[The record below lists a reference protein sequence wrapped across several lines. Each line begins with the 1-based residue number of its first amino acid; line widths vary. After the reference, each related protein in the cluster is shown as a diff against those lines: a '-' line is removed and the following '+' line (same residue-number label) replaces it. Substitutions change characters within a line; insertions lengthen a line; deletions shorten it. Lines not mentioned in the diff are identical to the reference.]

1 MKEYDVI
8 IIGGGASGLVA
19 AISSAR
25 NGAKAAIMERLPRVG
40 KKILVTGNG
49 RCNFSNASLKRKN
62 YHGTVPA
69 FVEYV
74 FSQFTGS
81 QIVEFFEE
89 LGILSKEEEN
99 GRIFP
104 RCEQAGAVLDVL
116 RYECKRLGVEEL
128 CSQEVKEIRKLENS
142 FIIKTLN
149 GEEFHSK
156 KVILTT
162 GGKASPQFGSDGS
175 GFTLAK
181 NLGHTIIE
189 PYPSLVQIKLDD
201 EYMKHCKGIRIDA
214 RVSLY
219 ANESLVDTQ
228 EGEVLFAEYGI
239 SGIPILQLSRYVHHP
254 EIKNQIMRLHIDL
267 FPEIQFH
274 DMKKMLSERFQKLS
288 YKSIE
293 DALIGLINKKFI
305 FPALAMANIQRDKLC
320 SELNNAELDRLVHQF
335 KDRRFLVSGTL
346 SWRDAQVTAGGIA
359 TKEVDDKTLESKL
372 IPGLYFAGEVLDIQG
387 DSGGYNLA
395 WAWASGYVAGTHAV
409 ESLVGK
415 KRFRK

>member
-8 IIGGGASGLVA
+8 IVGGGASGLVA

-25 NGAKAAIMERLPRVG
+25 NGTKTAILERLPRVG

-49 RCNFSNASLKRKN
+49 RCNFSNASLKRRN

-74 FSQFTGS
+74 FSQFNGA
-81 QIVEFFEE
+81 QILEFFEE
-89 LGILSKEEEN
+89 LGILHKEEEN

-104 RCEQAGAVLDVL
+104 KCDQAGAVLDVL

-128 CSQEVKEIRKLENS
+128 CSQEVKEIQKLENS
-142 FIIKTLN
+142 FVIKTLSR
-149 GEEFHSK
+149 EEFHSK

-175 GFTLAK
+175 GFALAQK
-181 NLGHTIIE
+181 LGHTIIE
-189 PYPSLVQIKLDD
+189 PHPSLVQIKLED
-201 EYMKHCKGIRIDA
+201 EYVKHYKGIRIDA

-219 ANESLVDTQ
+219 ANESLADTQ
-228 EGEVLFAEYGI
+228 EGEILFTQYGI
-239 SGIPILQLSRYVHHP
+239 SGIPVLQLSRYVHHP
-254 EIKNQIMRLHIDL
+254 DLKGKTMKLHIDL

-274 DMKKMLSERFQKLS
+274 DMKKMLTERFQKMS
-288 YKSIE
+288 FKSIE
-293 DALIGLINKKFI
+293 DALIGLVNKKFI
-305 FPALAMANIQRDKLC
+305 LPAIVLADIKRDRMC
-320 SELNNAELDRLVHQF
+320 SELNNAELDRLVYQF

-346 SWRDAQVTAGGIA
+346 SWRDAQVTAGGIS
-359 TKEVDDKTLESKL
+359 TKEVDEKTLESIL
-372 IPGLYFAGEVLDIQG
+372 IPGLYFAGEVLDIHG

-395 WAWASGYVAGTHAV
+395 WAWASGYVAGMYAA
-409 ESLVGK
+409 K
-415 KRFRK
+415 KR